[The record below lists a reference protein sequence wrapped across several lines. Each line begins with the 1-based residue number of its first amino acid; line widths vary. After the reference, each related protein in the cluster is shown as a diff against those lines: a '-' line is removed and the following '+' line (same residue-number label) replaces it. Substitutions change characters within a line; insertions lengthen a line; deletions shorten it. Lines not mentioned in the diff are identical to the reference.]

1 MVGAVYIPGDCS
13 KFADPNDFD
22 FISEDILTL
31 KNKFNSRV
39 ILLGDFNARTGTRSD
54 FDLFSDYGMQLK
66 ENLENHGINIVRQ
79 NMDKKVD
86 TYGRNLINLCFDSN
100 IKIVNGRFG
109 TDRTTGNLTC
119 HKPRGN
125 STVDYCLDS

>member
-1 MVGAVYIPGDCS
+1 
-13 KFADPNDFD
+13 
-22 FISEDILTL
+22 
-31 KNKFNSRV
+31 
-39 ILLGDFNARTGTRSD
+39 
-54 FDLFSDYGMQLK
+54 MQLK

-125 STVDYCLDS
+125 STVDYCLVSDDLLECISNFYVDSLDRCMSDVHSPICLDINLPYHVINAPVANNQNYEKILQTFENIL